1 MFPSTDKRAPQ
12 RGQRSTRR
20 LLLLLNQTA
29 AAVLAFL
36 PPLDA
41 VRRDVLQ
48 DYRTTGG
55 LVPFISPSPE
65 G

>member
-1 MFPSTDKRAPQ
+1 
-12 RGQRSTRR
+12 
-20 LLLLLNQTA
+20 LLLLNQTA

-55 LVPFISPSPE
+55 LVPFISPSRE